1 MVRIKSRY
9 KPPGYRTAQLVL
21 VPVIAALLALGGL
34 FVACNP
40 DKESSW
46 NSPRTAPTEA
56 PEMPRPAARAEMTG
70 APASFGSEM
79 EDGTA
84 SRPTTAP
91 SAPST
96 TPATTPTPPSPE
108 SSSRDIPATSSTG
121 RILEDH
127 SDLREQQIFSARTE
141 PVPESIQLTPCQRSA
156 AACFESG
163 GLGTLMDNLDGL
175 SINHDTGRFCFSFQ
189 EGCERR

>member
-46 NSPRTAPTEA
+46 NSPRPVPTEA
-56 PEMPRPAARAEMTG
+56 PEIPRPAARAEIQVTTSPSRGTPGTSTG
-70 APASFGSEM
+70 SPSSTSPRELRAPEPA
-79 EDGTA
+79 A
-84 SRPTTAP
+84 
-91 SAPST
+91 APST
-96 TPATTPTPPSPE
+96 PSPRSTTPT
-108 SSSRDIPATSSTG
+108 STG
-121 RILEDH
+121 
-127 SDLREQQIFSARTE
+127 SGPTDLQEQQIFSARTE

-175 SINHDTGRFCFSFQ
+175 SINRDTGRFCFSFQ